1 MNIKKILQGSLLGAG
16 LLFFCLAQS
25 CLAATGSLVSVEW
38 LAKNLHH
45 NNMVVLD
52 VSTFT
57 HYEKG
62 HIPGAVKAFG
72 PWQTMNENF
81 IGFMMPPVADLE
93 TMLCGYGVNNDS
105 QIVLYDEG
113 VTAEDTAKSARALWS
128 LHALGHT
135 RVAILDGGFAAW
147 EFEEQ
152 AVSQKAATP
161 LKGNFTASIQTDKVV
176 DLAQVKKKLGTVVLV
191 DSRLP
196 EEHFGHEK
204 KSHIKRAGHLPG
216 SMLWPAAYM
225 TNAGIEL
232 SPSYF
237 KDREILAK
245 MAMGVGIPT
254 DKQSEIIVYSNHG
267 LSAAL
272 EYFTLH
278 DLLGY
283 SNVRIFD
290 GSVLEAA
297 AAADIPMEVDGWGY
311 KKL

>member
-1 MNIKKILQGSLLGAG
+1 MNIKKILQVLLVGAG
-16 LLFFCLAQS
+16 LLLFGLVQS
-25 CLAATGSLVSVEW
+25 GLAATGSLVSVEW
-38 LAKNLHH
+38 LAKNLHRD
-45 NNMVVLD
+45 NMVILD
-52 VSTFT
+52 VGAFT

-72 PWQTMNENF
+72 PWQTMDEDF
-81 IGFMMPPVADLE
+81 VGFMMPPVADLE
-93 TMLCGYGVNNDS
+93 AMLRSYGVNNNS

-128 LHALGHT
+128 LHVLGHT
-135 RVAILDGGFAAW
+135 KVAILDGGFAGW

-161 LKGNFTASIQTDKVV
+161 SKGNFTASVQKDKVV
-176 DLAQVKKKLGTVVLV
+176 DLAQIKKKLGNVVLV
-191 DSRLP
+191 DTRLP

-216 SMLWPAAYM
+216 SMLWPAVYM
-225 TNAGIEL
+225 TNAGVEL
-232 SPSYF
+232 SPSFF
-237 KDREILAK
+237 KDTATLAK
-245 MAMGVGIPT
+245 MAAGVGIPD
-254 DKQSEIIVYSNHG
+254 DKTSEIIVYSNHG

-272 EYFTLH
+272 DYFTLH

-283 SNVRIFD
+283 SNVKIFD
-290 GSVLEAA
+290 GSVLQAA
-297 AAADIPMEVDGWGY
+297 AAADVPMEMDSWGY